1 MAHLAVPNGR
11 KSVYT
16 EGMAKTKTS
25 APDAPMSQYE
35 RFKEA
40 ARKAD
45 ATGDPET
52 FKRAL
57 TAVAKAPGAK
67 AKKAAKKRK
76 R

>member
-1 MAHLAVPNGR
+1 VPKRR
-11 KSVYT
+11 KTVYT
-16 EGMAKTKTS
+16 DAMAKTKTTPS
-25 APDAPMSQYE
+25 DAPMSQYE

-67 AKKAAKKRK
+67 GQEGSQET
-76 R
+76 